1 MASRNPLG
9 NLFGRSPIRPI
20 QEHMVMADQAAQLLP
35 DLFRATAAD
44 DWETASEVHKE
55 ILAAEKAA
63 DKMKRSVR
71 RHLPKSLFLPVPR
84 SDLLTLVGI
93 QDSVANTAKDIAVL
107 VIGRNMRFPEKLQES
122 LLTFTEACVATSHQA
137 LLSIQELDE
146 LLEVGFSGR
155 EVKRVESMLKELD
168 KLERTTDKL
177 ANTLRGKLFKMEP
190 DLPPVDVMFYYRILS
205 LLGTVADD
213 AENVGDRLQILM
225 AK

>member
-20 QEHMVMADQAAQLLP
+20 QEHMQMADQAAQLLP
-35 DLFRATAAD
+35 SLFLAAAAE
-44 DWETASEVHKE
+44 DWDKANEVHKE

-93 QDSVANTAKDIAVL
+93 QDNVANTAKDVAVL
-107 VIGRNMRFPEKLQES
+107 VIGRKMRFPEAMQEAVMA
-122 LLTFTEACVATSHQA
+122 FTEACVATSHQA

-155 EVKRVESMLKELD
+155 EVKRVENMLKELD

-177 ANTLRGKLFKMEP
+177 ANTLRAKLFKIEQE
-190 DLPPVDVMFYYRILS
+190 LPPIDVMFFYRILS

-213 AENVGDRLQILM
+213 AESVGDRLQILM